1 MKHSR
6 VALLTCVALS
16 ACALKGDVRR
26 VEQQVQDLRNE
37 MARSDSARA
46 DFLDRTLSEIIALQE
61 QLLDSLNGRL
71 VRFQGEVRTDMTEV
85 QRQLVQIQELT
96 GQSQARLSQLQDRIE
111 QRESRAVVDPLGPQ
125 SRTPTPTPPP
135 QAAPPSVGDSPDEI
149 FRIGVEQLRRGSPV
163 TARQAFSALLAQFP
177 NHERAADAQFF
188 LGESWE
194 AQDPDSAAA
203 AYEIVPQRYAN
214 SPRAPTALYRI
225 GLILE
230 QEGDLDR
237 AKVYYERV
245 VLGYPNS
252 DAAELARAKLN
263 IPGH

>member
-1 MKHSR
+1 MKYSS

-37 MARSDSARA
+37 MARTDSVRA
-46 DFLDRTLSEIIALQE
+46 DFLRQALSEIIALE
-61 QLLDSLNGRL
+61 QQVLDSLNRRL
-71 VRFQGEVRTDMTEV
+71 VRFQGEVRSDMTEV

-96 GQSQARLSQLQDRIE
+96 GQSQQRLSRLQGRME
-111 QRESRAVVDPLGPQ
+111 QRESGSMVDPSGV
-125 SRTPTPTPPP
+125 PPE
-135 QAAPPSVGDSPDEI
+135 QGAPAPAGDSPDEV

-163 TARQAFSALLAQFP
+163 TARQAFTALLTQFP
-177 NHERAADAQFF
+177 NHDRAPDAQFF

-203 AYEIVPQRYAN
+203 AYELVPQRYSN

-252 DAAELARAKLN
+252 DAAQLARAKLN
-263 IPGH
+263 TPGH